1 MLIWKNLLKYA
12 NMKKAVYILP
22 RYVREGTNLSKVFL
36 FDVGLSDN
44 CWNKYCSF
52 FKVSYLKSNIKE
64 VSRFATL
71 SWHPQ
76 KA

>member
-1 MLIWKNLLKYA
+1 
-12 NMKKAVYILP
+12 MKKAVYILP
-22 RYVREGTNLSKVFL
+22 RYAREGANLNKVFL

-52 FKVSYLKSNIKE
+52 FKVIYLKSIIAE

-71 SWHPQ
+71 SWYPQ